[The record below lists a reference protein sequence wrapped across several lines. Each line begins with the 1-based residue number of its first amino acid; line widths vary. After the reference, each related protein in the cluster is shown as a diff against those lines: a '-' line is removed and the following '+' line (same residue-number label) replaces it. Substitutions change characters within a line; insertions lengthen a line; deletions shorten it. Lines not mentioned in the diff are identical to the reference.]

1 MKFPPLCLEKNTE
14 KEKFKLVSLDEKGQH
29 EYTIG
34 NKVRESFMGPTY
46 NEKLDSSKQ

>member
-14 KEKFKLVSLDEKGQH
+14 KEKFELVSLDEKGQH

-34 NKVRESFMGPTY
+34 NKVRETIPAEITLTIM
-46 NEKLDSSKQ
+46 